1 MNLAVGASTALKV
14 KINPADAANKQVT
27 FKTSDPTVATVSSD
41 GTVAG
46 VKAGSATVTVTTDDG
61 GKTAT
66 ATVTVA

>member
-1 MNLAVGASTALKV
+1 MLKV
-14 KINPADAANKQVT
+14 QVNPADAANKQVT
-27 FKTSDPTVATVSSD
+27 FKTSDSTVATVSSD
-41 GTVAG
+41 GTVTG

>member
-1 MNLAVGASTALKV
+1 MPQ
-14 KINPADAANKQVT
+14 INKLT

>member
-1 MNLAVGASTALKV
+1 MQ
-14 KINPADAANKQVT
+14 INPADAANKQVT
-27 FKTSDPTVATVSSD
+27 FKTSDSTVATVSGD

>member
-1 MNLAVGASTALKV
+1 MQVDPANAV
-14 KINPADAANKQVT
+14 NKQVT

-41 GTVAG
+41 GTVTG
-46 VKAGSATVTVTTDDG
+46 VKVGSATVTVTTNDG